1 MPDEKRDKTLE
12 DNEEV
17 LTEAWHTVKE
27 SVRQLKH
34 DHKRNK
40 FNTTIKT
47 SSINTNITNASPLK
61 NTENN
66 PVNIIAN

>member
-1 MPDEKRDKTLE
+1 MKKREKTLQ
-12 DNEEV
+12 DNEEA
-17 LTEAWHTVKE
+17 LIEAWQTVKK

-34 DHKRNK
+34 DHKRNNVFK
-40 FNTTIKT
+40 TIRT
-47 SSINTNITNASPLK
+47 SSTNTNISNTSPSK

>member
-1 MPDEKRDKTLE
+1 MKKRDKTLQ
-12 DNEEV
+12 DNKEA
-17 LTEAWHTVKE
+17 LTEAWQTVKE

-40 FNTTIKT
+40 FIKT
-47 SSINTNITNASPLK
+47 IRTSSTNTNITNASPLK